1 MVKSEKITLG
11 SLNPNDYNFKIK
23 YSTRRMKLYIKLTKE
38 ETTGWKNV
46 KNALAAGMSDDDLAK
61 ILFFKGISATMEE
74 LNEKI
79 SNMPEEEKAKIMAE
93 YEKSEKSDENAKETN
108 NG

>member
-11 SLNPNDYNFKIK
+11 SLNPNNYNFKIK
-23 YSTRRMKLYIKLTKE
+23 YSARRMKLYIKLTQE

-61 ILFFKGISATMEE
+61 ILFFKAKYKAAVSTTPPLAVLI
-74 LNEKI
+74 KI
-79 SNMPEEEKAKIMAE
+79 APFLIFFIFSLLIK
-93 YEKSEKSDENAKETN
+93 
-108 NG
+108 